1 MSGVVNPQEIGEVI
15 IRDTA
20 MGRESVPTR
29 PEIITLIQRGKYY
42 VEHEGSQGYRL
53 VVFDDDDYK
62 IAVTVGC
69 DTDKDVEVTINR
81 GGKL

>member
-15 IRDTA
+15 VRKIA
-20 MGRESVPTR
+20 MGRDSVPTR

-69 DTDKDVEVTINR
+69 DTEKDVEKAVVR
-81 GGKL
+81 GGKR